1 MQDAPGT
8 RAAGTELIVL
18 RVGLTGGV
26 ACGKSTVARMF
37 ADLGAHVADA
47 DAIAHEL
54 YRPGQDVYKE
64 LVNHFG
70 QEIVK
75 PDGEIDRAKLAT
87 AAFDGGRVEELNKI
101 VHPAVI
107 RAQDQWMRGLGARD
121 PYAVAI
127 VEAALI
133 FEAGVKNH
141 FDKIMVVACK
151 PGQKPSRFAQRTGI
165 SEADARVDVER
176 RNKAQM
182 PDDEKAR
189 RADFVIDNSG
199 SIDETRHQ
207 VQRIYA
213 ELKVLAKR
221 LVFDR

>member
-1 MQDAPGT
+1 
-8 RAAGTELIVL
+8 L

-37 ADLGAHVADA
+37 ADLGARITDA

-54 YRPGQDVYKE
+54 YRPGQEVYLQLIKR
-64 LVNHFG
+64 FG
-70 QEIVK
+70 SEIVK
-75 PDGEIDRAKLAT
+75 PDGEIDRAKLAA
-87 AAFDGGRVEELNKI
+87 AAFDGGRVDELNKI

-107 RAQDQWMRGLGARD
+107 RQQERWMREIGEKD
-121 PYAVAI
+121 PYAVAM

-133 FEAGVKNH
+133 FEAGAKDR
-141 FDKIMVVACK
+141 FDKIIVVTCK
-151 PGQKPSRFAQRTGI
+151 PGQKTARFAQRIGM
-165 SEADARVDVER
+165 SEAAALADVER

-182 PDDEKAR
+182 PDEEKAR

-199 SIDETRHQ
+199 PVDATRHQ
-207 VQRIYA
+207 VERIYA

-221 LVFDR
+221 LIFDR

>member
-1 MQDAPGT
+1 M
-8 RAAGTELIVL
+8 L

-26 ACGKSTVARMF
+26 ACGKSTVAKMF
-37 ADLGAHVADA
+37 ADLGAQVADA
-47 DAIAHEL
+47 DSIAHEL
-54 YRPGQDVYKE
+54 YRPGQEVYQE
-64 LVNHFG
+64 LVKRFG

-75 PDGEIDRAKLAT
+75 PNGEIDRARLAT

-107 RAQDQWMRGLGARD
+107 RQQDRWMQELAAKD

-133 FEAGVKNH
+133 FEAGVKDR
-141 FDKIMVVACK
+141 FDKIMVVTCK
-151 PGQKPSRFAQRTGI
+151 PAQKITRFAERTGRN
-165 SEADARVDVER
+165 EADARAEVER
-176 RNKAQM
+176 RTKAQIS
-182 PDDEKAR
+182 DEEKAR

-199 SIDETRHQ
+199 SVEETRHQ

>member
-1 MQDAPGT
+1 M
-8 RAAGTELIVL
+8 L

-37 ADLGAHVADA
+37 ADLGANIVDA

-54 YRPGQDVYKE
+54 YRPGQEVLQQ
-64 LVNHFG
+64 LVAHFG
-70 QEIVK
+70 PEILK
-75 PDGEIDRAKLAT
+75 PDGELNRAKLAT
-87 AAFDGGRVEELNKI
+87 LVFDGGRVDELNKI

-107 RAQDQWMRGLGARD
+107 RQQDEWMRALGEKD

-133 FEAGVKNH
+133 FEAGVKDH
-141 FDKIMVVACK
+141 FDRIMVVTCK
-151 PGQKPSRFAQRTGI
+151 PAQKNARFAKRTGMNE
-165 SEADARVDVER
+165 EAARVDVER
-176 RNKAQM
+176 RNKEQI
-182 PDDEKAR
+182 PDEEKAR
-189 RADFVIDNSG
+189 RADFVIDNANSVE
-199 SIDETRHQ
+199 ETRHQ

-221 LVFDR
+221 LSFDR

>member
-1 MQDAPGT
+1 M
-8 RAAGTELIVL
+8 L

-26 ACGKSTVARMF
+26 ACGKSTVAKMF
-37 ADLGAHVADA
+37 ADLGANIVDA

-54 YRPGQDVYKE
+54 YRPGHEVLQE
-64 LVNHFG
+64 LVKHFG
-70 QEIVK
+70 PEILK
-75 PDGEIDRAKLAT
+75 ADGELDRAKLAT
-87 AAFDGGRVEELNKI
+87 LVFDGGRVEELNKI

-107 RAQDQWMRGLGARD
+107 LQQDQWMRALEEKD

-133 FEAGVKNH
+133 LEAGARDH
-141 FDKIMVVACK
+141 FDRIMVVTCK
-151 PGQKPSRFAQRTGI
+151 PAQKVARFAQRTGT
-165 SEADARVDVER
+165 SEEAARADVER

-182 PDDEKAR
+182 PDAEKAR

-199 SIDETRHQ
+199 SVEETRHQ
-207 VQRIYA
+207 VQRIYS

-221 LVFDR
+221 PSF